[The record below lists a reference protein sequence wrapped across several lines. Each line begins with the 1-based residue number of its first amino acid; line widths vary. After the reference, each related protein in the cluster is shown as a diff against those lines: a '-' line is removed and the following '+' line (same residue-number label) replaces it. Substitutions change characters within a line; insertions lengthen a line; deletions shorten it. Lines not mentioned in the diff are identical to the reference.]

1 LLQTERCICKPSR
14 NKDLLAVELRVG
26 FNRSVAKVATL
37 MWGWAYVIY
46 EPQVG
51 GLGVGLVTTSDY
63 LLLYILPFSGRYMIT
78 LVNNPWTHSKMVNT
92 YLTVLQCMLAG

>member
-1 LLQTERCICKPSR
+1 
-14 NKDLLAVELRVG
+14 
-26 FNRSVAKVATL
+26 